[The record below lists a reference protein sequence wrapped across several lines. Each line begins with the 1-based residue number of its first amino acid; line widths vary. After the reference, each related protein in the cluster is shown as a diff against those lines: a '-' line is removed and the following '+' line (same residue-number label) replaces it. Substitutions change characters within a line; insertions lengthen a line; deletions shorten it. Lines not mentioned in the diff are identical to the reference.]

1 MHGAPRPASPV
12 TGATVK
18 ETMTVRN
25 VLCMGAGYVGGP
37 TMALIADRCP
47 EVRVTVV
54 DVNPDKIAQ
63 WNSDRL
69 PVFEPGLDEV
79 VHRARGRN
87 LFFAEI
93 TPEAIAAADM
103 IFVCVNTPTKE
114 YGEGAGMAADL
125 QYWEKSARKILD
137 HARPGTIVVEKST
150 VPVRTAEAI
159 SRILN
164 YDRQGPRFPVLS
176 NPEFLAEG
184 TAVRDLLSPDR
195 VLIGSESTP
204 EGEAAARKLGWLYEH
219 WVAKDHI
226 LYTSVWSSELSKLA
240 ANAFLAQRV
249 SSINALSAL
258 CEQTEADVTEISRAV
273 GSDPRIGARFLEAGV
288 GFGGSCFRK
297 DILNLAYICGR
308 FGLQEVAEYWLA
320 VVRMNDYQIARFAR
334 LVLSHL
340 FNTVAGKK
348 LAMFGFAFKP
358 ETNDTRDSPA
368 IGVATRLVQ
377 EQARLAITD
386 PKALDNARRDLNGLA
401 GDILYEPDPYAAAA
415 GAHAIVLVTH
425 WPVYR
430 TLDYARIH
438 AQMEK
443 PAFVFDGR
451 NCLDARRLYEIG
463 FNVVSI
469 GKRPLL
475 HF

>member
-1 MHGAPRPASPV
+1 MQLPRHV
-12 TGATVK
+12 V
-18 ETMTVRN
+18 
-25 VLCMGAGYVGGP
+25 CIGAGYVGGP

-54 DVNPDKIAQ
+54 DVNEHKIAQ

-79 VHRARGRN
+79 VRRVRGRN
-87 LFFAEI
+87 LFFDTI
-93 TPEAIAAADM
+93 TPAAIAAADM

-125 QYWEKSARKILD
+125 QFWEKSARTILA

-164 YDRQGPRFPVLS
+164 YDRQGPRFQVLS
-176 NPEFLAEG
+176 NPEFLSEG
-184 TAVRDLLSPDR
+184 TAVRDLALPDR
-195 VLIGSESTP
+195 VLIGSESSP
-204 EGEAAARKLGWLYEH
+204 EGEAAARALGWIYEH
-219 WVAKDHI
+219 WVPAGHI

-240 ANAFLAQRV
+240 ANAFLAQRI

-258 CEQTEADVTEISRAV
+258 CEKTEADVTEISRAI
-273 GSDPRIGARFLEAGV
+273 GTDPRIGPRFLDSGV

-297 DILNLAYICGR
+297 DILNLAYICGQ
-308 FGLQEVAEYWLA
+308 FGLQEVADYWLS
-320 VVRMNDYQIARFAR
+320 VVRINDYQTNRFAR
-334 LVLSHL
+334 LVLDHL
-340 FNTVAGKK
+340 FNTVADKK
-348 LAMFGFAFKP
+348 LAIFGFAFKP

-368 IGVATRLVQ
+368 IRVCTRLAQ
-377 EQARLAITD
+377 EHARLSITD
-386 PKALDNARRDLNGLA
+386 PKALDNARRDLQGLTIPVQFE
-401 GDILYEPDPYAAAA
+401 DDPYAAAE
-415 GAHAIVLVTH
+415 GAHGIVVVTH

-438 AQMEK
+438 ARMEK
-443 PAFVFDGR
+443 PAFLFDGR

-463 FNVVSI
+463 FNVVAI

>member
-1 MHGAPRPASPV
+1 
-12 TGATVK
+12 
-18 ETMTVRN
+18 
-25 VLCMGAGYVGGP
+25 
-37 TMALIADRCP
+37 MALMADRCA
-47 EVRVTVV
+47 EVRFRVL
-54 DVNPDKIAQ
+54 DLDERKIAQ
-63 WNSDRL
+63 WNSDSL
-69 PVFEPGLDEV
+69 PVFEPGLAEV
-79 VHRARGRN
+79 VARARGRN
-87 LFFAEI
+87 LFFAQI

-103 IFVCVNTPTKE
+103 IFVCVNTPTKA

-125 QYWEKSARKILD
+125 QYWEKSARTILE
-137 HARPGTIVVEKST
+137 HAQPGTIVVEKST

-164 YDRQGPRFPVLS
+164 YDRKGPRFQVLS

-184 TAVRDLLSPDR
+184 TAVRDLATPDR

-204 EGEAAARKLGWLYEH
+204 EGQQAARALGWLYEH
-219 WVAKDHI
+219 WVPKDRI

-258 CEQTEADVTEISRAV
+258 CEKTGADVTEISRAV
-273 GSDPRIGARFLEAGV
+273 GTDPRIGPRFLESGV

-297 DILNLAYICGR
+297 DILNLAYICGQ
-308 FGLQEVAEYWLA
+308 FGLREVADYWLS
-320 VVRMNDYQIARFAR
+320 VVQMNDYQITRFAR
-334 LVLSHL
+334 MVLDHL
-340 FNTVAGKK
+340 FNTVADKK
-348 LAMFGFAFKP
+348 LAIFGFAFKP

-368 IGVATRLVQ
+368 IGVCTKLAV

-386 PKALDNARRDLNGLA
+386 PKALDNARKDLKGLPA
-401 GDILYEPDPYAAAA
+401 SIEYTEDPYAAAQD
-415 GAHAIVLVTH
+415 AHAIVLVTH

-438 AQMEK
+438 AHMRK

-451 NCLDARRLYEIG
+451 NCLDAAKLHQIG
-463 FNVVSI
+463 FNVVAI
-469 GKRPLL
+469 GKTPLL